1 MCLLWNQNSRP
12 SLPERLSKFC
22 FAPTRGRKPKLALII
37 HIELDRVRV
46 HGEAVDFFHLHF
58 DIGVDL
64 IVVEHVTGFQ
74 EAAVAIEGFERFAQA
89 TADLWDV
96 FGFFG

>member
-1 MCLLWNQNSRP
+1 M
-12 SLPERLSKFC
+12 
-22 FAPTRGRKPKLALII
+22 PTRFATVGGADLWPLSGTQTRLALII

-58 DIGVDL
+58 DVGVDL
-64 IVVEHVTGFQ
+64 IIIEHVTGFQ
-74 EAAVAIEGFERFAQA
+74 EAPVSIEGLERFAEA
-89 TADLWDV
+89 AADLWDV